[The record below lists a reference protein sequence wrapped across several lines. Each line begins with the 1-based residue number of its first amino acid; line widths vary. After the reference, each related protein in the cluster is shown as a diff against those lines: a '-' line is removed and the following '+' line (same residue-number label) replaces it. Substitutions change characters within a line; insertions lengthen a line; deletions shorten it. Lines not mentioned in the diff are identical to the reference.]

1 MRVMGEGAGSDFG
14 FAFLPLVSVGM
25 LCVLF
30 DVCVAKKVERRTYT
44 WMIYIEIYLHH
55 HIAKRTRIRTN
66 ETGDMF

>member
-1 MRVMGEGAGSDFG
+1 MRVMGEGARSDFG
-14 FAFLPLVSVGM
+14 FTFSALVNVVM

-30 DVCVAKKVERRTYT
+30 GVRVVKKKLNAN
-44 WMIYIEIYLHH
+44 MHMNDIEIYLHH